1 MEITVA
7 QVDGV
12 FVATLLGVLDEAS
25 HRLFEEQLHPL
36 VVERGNRVVLDLS
49 GVPRTTSMGLS
60 QLVTLAA
67 RANTKGASLVLAA
80 PSPFVR
86 SVLGVTRLD
95 KFFALAD
102 TVEQSLHRAVSRP
115 C

>member
-7 QVDGV
+7 QEGGV
-12 FVATLLGVLDEAS
+12 YVATLRGVLDEES
-25 HRLFEEQLHPL
+25 HALFEQLLHPL
-36 VVERGNRVVLDLS
+36 VVQRGNRVVLDLS

-60 QLVTLAA
+60 ELVTLAA
-67 RANTKGASLVLAA
+67 RANTKGASVVLAA

-95 KFFALAD
+95 TFFALAD
-102 TVEQSLHRAVSRP
+102 TVEQSLRAGA
-115 C
+115 